1 MQILLN
7 KDINRT
13 QWAEFVLSHPKGNVF
28 QTPEMYDVYMQTP
41 GHEPHVIALEHDKQ
55 LVGVLLWVVM
65 REKGIKARFSARSII
80 QGAPLAKDDKPEY
93 IVALL
98 EAYENNTPVK
108 LRMKGSGGH
117 YDFDIT
123 NNIYYIAEFWA
134 DYKRAY
140 MNEGL

>member
-1 MQILLN
+1 MIQVLN
-7 KDINRT
+7 YNEEDETHR
-13 QWAEFVLSHPKGNVF
+13 FVLFMNCAVKGKKLGFDQCIFKIGDKRFELDTILARGYYTESIDCYSETVEISTLSF
-28 QTPEMYDVYMQTP
+28 E
-41 GHEPHVIALEHDKQ
+41 VIDLFD
-55 LVGVLLWVVM
+55 
-65 REKGIKARFSARSII
+65 
-80 QGAPLAKDDKPEY
+80 
-93 IVALL
+93 ALL

-134 DYKRAY
+134 AYKRAY